1 MLFVDDIKVE
11 IELLGID
18 GVTGDD
24 IVEMFPVV
32 YEYLVGSVQ
41 RKNAFLNESFKCLD
55 QLLLCHLT

>member
-1 MLFVDDIKVE
+1 MLFVDDIQVE

-18 GVTGDD
+18 GVGGDD

-32 YEYLVGSVQ
+32 YEYLVGCVQ
-41 RKNAFLNESFKCLD
+41 RKNAFLDKSFKCLD